1 MSTIL
6 LLLIYM
12 AFIGLGVPDSL
23 FGVAWPAIYA
33 EYGFPFSFGSVVTAI
48 IYAGTMVSS
57 LFSAK
62 LIRKFGTYWITAFS
76 TALTAFALL
85 GFSFSGHFLYL
96 CLCAI
101 PLGLGAGCIDTALN
115 NYVALHYSSR
125 HLNFLHCFY
134 GIGITLSPYVFSV
147 VLAGEGGW
155 RGGCQIAFAV
165 QLLLALIVF
174 FSFPVWRK
182 TFQKDPEEREEQ
194 IHVMGFREVLTT
206 PLVRP
211 IWLILLGLSAVESIC
226 NTFGA
231 TYLVE
236 EKGLV
241 PELAATIVM
250 FYYVGLAC
258 GRFLAGLAASRLHSW
273 KLIFI
278 SQSVLGVALLVL
290 LFASHRYVAAAGF
303 FFIGLGNGPLFP
315 NMAYL
320 IPELFGP
327 RLTPSIMGTLMA
339 VGSLSMMLFPLVCGF
354 LGQALGMWVFTA
366 IMLLFYVF
374 MLLAAVRIGR
384 AMRRKA
390 GSRVST

>member
-1 MSTIL
+1 M
-6 LLLIYM
+6 
-12 AFIGLGVPDSL
+12 
-23 FGVAWPAIYA
+23 
-33 EYGFPFSFGSVVTAI
+33 
-48 IYAGTMVSS
+48 
-57 LFSAK
+57 
-62 LIRKFGTYWITAFS
+62 
-76 TALTAFALL
+76 
-85 GFSFSGHFLYL
+85 
-96 CLCAI
+96 
-101 PLGLGAGCIDTALN
+101 
-115 NYVALHYSSR
+115 
-125 HLNFLHCFY
+125 
-134 GIGITLSPYVFSV
+134 
-147 VLAGEGGW
+147 
-155 RGGCQIAFAV
+155 
-165 QLLLALIVF
+165 
-174 FSFPVWRK
+174 
-182 TFQKDPEEREEQ
+182 
-194 IHVMGFREVLTT
+194 MGFREVLTT

-211 IWLILLGLSAVESIC
+211 IWLILLGLSAGESIC